1 MPRRQGMFALL
12 HSSWNKNYTN
22 VENKPLNFGVVLRD
36 RYFAKE
42 ECTPELP
49 DFLVQHTKTGG
60 KIQEP

>member
-22 VENKPLNFGVVLRD
+22 VENKPLNSGVVLRD

-42 ECTPELP
+42 ECTTGLS
-49 DFLVQHTKTGG
+49 DFFGTTYEKGG
-60 KIQEP
+60 KDTR